1 MKYQLVL
8 QFAASSTDDFDRVI
22 AFETKL
28 AEHFGTSSM
37 VDGHDFGSG
46 ECNVFVHTD
55 EPAVA
60 FEHAHHV
67 AKCQG
72 LLDDLRAAYR
82 EVGAQK
88 FEVVWPTNLTLFSVK

>member
-8 QFAASSTDDFDRVI
+8 QFTASSIDDFDRVM

-28 AEHFGTSSM
+28 AEHLGATSM

-46 ECNVFVHTD
+46 EWNVFVHTD
-55 EPAVA
+55 DPAA
-60 FEHAHHV
+60 TFERAHQV
-67 AKCQG
+67 AKSQG
-72 LLDDLRAAYR
+72 LLGDLRAAYR

-88 FEVVWPTNLTLFSVK
+88 FEVVWPADLTLFSVK